1 MGRKRTRAERR
12 GAVTIYEIAE
22 AAGVHPSTASRALS
36 PGTNDRISAET
47 ADRIKRIAS
56 ELGYEPHPW
65 ARSLRT
71 HRTLTIGVILPR
83 LTDGVLARIG
93 EAAEDRARDRG
104 YIAVTLSTRDKQE
117 NQEALVNVLLDRRVD
132 GLILATAARK
142 DPLVDQL
149 AERQVPFVLLN
160 RRSGL
165 HPSVAADDE
174 LGGYLATRHL
184 LGLGHT
190 RIGMIAGPQQFSTGA
205 LRLKGYRRAFKEA
218 GVSPERSWIVPSSF
232 SIGGG
237 LEAAASLLGSA
248 SRPTAIFCINDST
261 AIGVMVAARDLGMTV
276 PDDVALVGYND
287 TEVAPMLQPPLSSV
301 AIPLE
306 EMGREAVDC
315 LVRQIDGGKPE
326 SITLPPRLKI
336 RGSSQ

>member
-1 MGRKRTRAERR
+1 MEAKGSGEQRR
-12 GAVTIYEIAE
+12 GVVTIYEIAE

-36 PGTNDRISAET
+36 PGTKGRISTET
-47 ADRIKRIAS
+47 ADRIRRIAT
-56 ELGYEPHPW
+56 ELEYEPHPW

-93 EAAEDRARDRG
+93 EAAEDRARDHG
-104 YIAVTLSTRDKQE
+104 YIAVTLSTHDHHE
-117 NQEALVNVLLDRRVD
+117 NQGRLVGLLLDRRVD
-132 GLILATAARK
+132 GLILATAARN

-160 RRSGL
+160 RRSGH
-165 HPSVAADDE
+165 HPSVSADDE

-184 LGLGHT
+184 MGLGHE
-190 RIGMIAGPQQFSTGA
+190 RIGMVAGPQQFSTGA
-205 LRLKGYRRAFKEA
+205 LRLKGYRRALKEA
-218 GVSPERSWIVPSSF
+218 GVSPERSLIVPSSF
-232 SIGGG
+232 SISGG
-237 LEAAASLLGSA
+237 LEAATSLLGSA
-248 SRPTAIFCINDST
+248 SRPGAIFCINDST
-261 AIGVMVAARDLGMTV
+261 AIGVMAAARDLGMAV

-287 TEVAPMLQPPLSSV
+287 TDVAPMLQPPLSSV

-306 EMGREAVDC
+306 EMGRLAVDC
-315 LVRQIDGGKPE
+315 LVRQIEGRKPE

-336 RGSSQ
+336 RASSQ